1 MHGNYEHVL
10 TTTPRD
16 VKNPITQNLIE
27 PTKKKKKKSK
37 PKKVYFKFCGLGLAK
52 DFLYPI

>member
-27 PTKKKKKKSK
+27 PTKKKKKNLS
-37 PKKVYFKFCGLGLAK
+37 PKNSTLNFVG
-52 DFLYPI
+52 